1 MTAPAPDA
9 GPLDPYTLLF
19 DESPADGPG
28 LPADLRA
35 VYGGDWP
42 LPPPLRSRPFTIT
55 NFVVSHDGRISFD
68 EPRRSGGGDVS
79 RNAPHDTWLMALIR
93 ARADAIITGSGT
105 LRVARRHRWTPWETF
120 PSEEA
125 RLAALR
131 SAEGRAPLP
140 LLVILSGSG
149 DLPGDAAALRVPG
162 QPVLVATTAA
172 GEPRARAAL
181 AGLDQIAYHVSPG
194 PGVDLAALLAE
205 LRADYGVNLL
215 LSEGGARVY
224 GELLAARLI
233 DEVFTTVSPVVI
245 GNRPPPAPPRPALV
259 EGVAFSPDDPP
270 RLRLL
275 SLRRHGDYLFQRAR
289 FVWGEGA
296 AGPAGSGEAA

>member
-1 MTAPAPDA
+1 MAGAPPPAVA
-9 GPLDPYTLLF
+9 PYTLLF
-19 DESPADGPG
+19 DDDAGPGQG

-35 VYGGDWP
+35 IYGGDWRMP
-42 LPPPLRSRPFTIT
+42 APPPGHPHTFT

-79 RNAPHDTWLMALIR
+79 RHAPHDTWLMALIR
-93 ARADAIITGSGT
+93 ARADAILTGAGT
-105 LRVARRHRWTPWETF
+105 LRVARRHRWTPWATF
-120 PSEEA
+120 PAAEA

-131 SAEGRAPLP
+131 AAEGRRSLP
-140 LLVILSGSG
+140 LLVIISGSG
-149 DLPGDAAALRVPG
+149 DLPGDTAALRVPG
-162 QPVLVATTAA
+162 QPALVATTAA

-181 AGLDQIAYHVSPG
+181 AELPHVAYHVSPG
-194 PGVDLAALLAE
+194 ASVNLAALLTE
-205 LRADYGVNLL
+205 LRAAHGVATL

-233 DEVFTTVSPVVI
+233 DEVFTTHSPVVV

-289 FVWGEGA
+289 VVG
-296 AGPAGSGEAA
+296 

>member
-1 MTAPAPDA
+1 MPPAPAP
-9 GPLDPYTLLF
+9 PEPYTLLF
-19 DESPADGPG
+19 DEAPPGPG

-35 VYGGDWP
+35 IYGGDWA
-42 LPPPLRSRPFTIT
+42 LPPPPPGRPHTFT

-68 EPRRSGGGDVS
+68 EPRRAGGGDVS
-79 RNAPHDTWLMALIR
+79 RHAPHDTWLMALIR
-93 ARADAIITGSGT
+93 ARADAILTGAGT
-105 LRVARRHRWTPWETF
+105 LRVARTHRWTPWQTF
-120 PSEEA
+120 PAEQA

-131 SAEGRAPLP
+131 AAEGRRPLP

-162 QPVLVATTAA
+162 QPVLVAATAA

-181 AGLDQIAYHVSPG
+181 AALPQVSYHVAPG
-194 PGVDLAALLAE
+194 PAVDLAALLAE
-205 LRADYGVNLL
+205 LRGAHGAATL

-233 DEVFTTVSPVVI
+233 DEVFTTVSPVVV

-259 EGVAFSPDDPP
+259 EGVAFDPDDPP
-270 RLRLL
+270 RLRLV

-289 FVWGEGA
+289 YAWGA
-296 AGPAGSGEAA
+296 

>member
-1 MTAPAPDA
+1 MSAAPTPAVA
-9 GPLDPYTLLF
+9 PYTLLF
-19 DESPADGPG
+19 DDDAGPGLG

-35 VYGGDWP
+35 IYGGDWRLPAAP
-42 LPPPLRSRPFTIT
+42 LGRPHTFT

-68 EPRRSGGGDVS
+68 EPRRSGGADIS
-79 RNAPHDTWLMALIR
+79 RRAAHDTWLMALIR
-93 ARADAIITGSGT
+93 ARADAILTGAGT
-105 LRVARRHRWTPWETF
+105 LRVARRHRWTPWEPF
-120 PSEEA
+120 PAAEA
-125 RLAALR
+125 RLAELR
-131 SAEGRAPLP
+131 AAEGRRPLP
-140 LLVILSGSG
+140 LLVVVSGSG

-181 AGLDQIAYHVSPG
+181 AGLPDLLYHISPG
-194 PGVDLAALLAE
+194 PAVDLAALLAE
-205 LRADYGVNLL
+205 LRDAHGVEAL
-215 LSEGGARVY
+215 LSEGGARIY

-233 DEVFTTVSPVVI
+233 DEIFTTHSPIVV
-245 GNRPPPAPPRPALV
+245 GNRPPPAPARPALV

-289 FVWGEGA
+289 IV
-296 AGPAGSGEAA
+296 